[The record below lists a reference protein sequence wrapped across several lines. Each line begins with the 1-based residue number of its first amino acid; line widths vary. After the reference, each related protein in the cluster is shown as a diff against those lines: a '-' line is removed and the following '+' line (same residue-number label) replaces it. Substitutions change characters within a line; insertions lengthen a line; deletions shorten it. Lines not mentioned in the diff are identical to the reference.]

1 MKYTIV
7 EDMIV
12 PKKDAKFIKLFFID
26 EEFRR
31 EIIFLTCLISVAPF
45 AFFIIPMTI
54 YGSFTFILV
63 FLFLFSI
70 VPMVCIWIVNRSYQ
84 AYLTSK
90 RLPGLYHSD
99 NKGVVISAID
109 SDNPLMKEVLE
120 IYFNTNSFMVECK
133 CIEVM
138 EAIMKKDELN
148 KSLNKSL
155 TKGDLKDIEDE
166 IAIDSFLS
174 TVEAMKELN
183 GD

>member
-12 PKKDAKFIKLFFID
+12 PKKDAKFIKLFID
-26 EEFRR
+26 EEFKR
-31 EIIFLTCLISVAPF
+31 ETAFFGCLISVVPF
-45 AFFIIPMTI
+45 AFFIVPMTI
-54 YGSFTFILV
+54 YGSFTSILG
-63 FLFLFSI
+63 FLFMVSI
-70 VPMVCIWIVNRSYQ
+70 IPMVCIWIVNRSHQ
-84 AYLTSK
+84 AYFGSK

-99 NKGVVISAID
+99 NKGVVMSAID
-109 SDNPLMKEVLE
+109 SDNPLMEEVFE
-120 IYFNTNSFMVECK
+120 IYFNANSFMVECK

-148 KSLNKSL
+148 KSL
-155 TKGDLKDIEDE
+155 TKGNLKDIEDE